1 MIRSFTGNVAYIG
14 EIEGPYAGDLAFT
27 TQFTIGQLNAYSN
40 FIKLPADS
48 SKTINVDYQYKMSLD
63 DGMRKG
69 TLQILIDKTNNTA
82 HISDSYD
89 HQGTR
94 ADLLNFQVQ
103 LTDQNADA
111 NFETLVVKAINP
123 APVQANELADV
134 KLHIQSIA

>member
-1 MIRSFTGNVAYIG
+1 MS
-14 EIEGPYAGDLAFT
+14 
-27 TQFTIGQLNAYSN
+27 
-40 FIKLPADS
+40 
-48 SKTINVDYQYKMSLD
+48 IN

-123 APVQANELADV
+123 ASVQANELADV